1 MSKRDKRS
9 LVIGIIL
16 ILAGAFII
24 AERYIDFYYRYY
36 LGWDV
41 VLPALGAL
49 LGAYILV
56 KAFIGPNRGNVFMG
70 TIFLSLGV
78 YFFLR
83 NTYIIRI
90 LNWYESWP
98 VIIIAVGLGFL
109 MMFIVKPKDWGPII
123 PAFILLVLGGGFL
136 AEEWGFI
143 GGFLVLAVFF
153 VMMMRGIRI
162 VSSARDAYPAL
173 IGAGILT
180 MIMFHV
186 VVNVGMAMGI
196 MPVTGIPLMLVSRGG
211 SALWTASIGVGV
223 LLNIYMRRYRY

>member
-1 MSKRDKRS
+1 MSKRDNRS

-136 AEEWGFI
+136 AEEWGLWYGDFWD
-143 GGFLVLAVFF
+143 LVADYWPVIL
-153 VMMMRGIRI
+153 I
-162 VSSARDAYPAL
+162 L
-173 IGAGILT
+173 IGLKIV
-180 MIMFHV
+180 I
-186 VVNVGMAMGI
+186 
-196 MPVTGIPLMLVSRGG
+196 TGFRKKPKEES
-211 SALWTASIGVGV
+211 SIQT
-223 LLNIYMRRYRY
+223 